1 MATIAVFATIL
12 FLWRLPALLRWLG
25 WARPTLDELR
35 EEAATFARLAQ
46 VARMWEKPP
55 SPNGWPL
62 GERQSERWSRRAL
75 EVGAEWRRRE
85 VGGWRGWWVDVW
97 VWWVGVGAWMW
108 AGVRRG
114 RAVERELV

>member
-62 GERQSERWSRRAL
+62 GERQSEQWSRRAL

-85 VGGWRGWWVDVW
+85 VGGVEGVEGVVGGR
-97 VWWVGVGAWMW
+97 VGVVGGCGGWGW
-108 AGVRRG
+108 GRG
-114 RAVERELV
+114 CGWG